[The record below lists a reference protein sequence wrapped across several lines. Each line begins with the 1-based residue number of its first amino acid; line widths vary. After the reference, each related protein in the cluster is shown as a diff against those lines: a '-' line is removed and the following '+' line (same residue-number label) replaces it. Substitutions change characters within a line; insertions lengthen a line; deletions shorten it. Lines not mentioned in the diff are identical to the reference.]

1 MEQVSTVKMVYN
13 QFEQAS
19 IVMQCMRMMV
29 LLSKKRL
36 LRVQQK
42 GGQTEEGLSSTT
54 QSKLDQYQSFGWV
67 MRFAETRDARIRVL
81 TWDLLTDLFDYDFLK
96 SHPSIIHQ
104 SINTY
109 LKNSE
114 LYCVKISAL
123 KFLNKVC
130 EALIR
135 TCDNTDLTDVYGHD
149 SQQVAIEQVTVSNL
163 LQTLNRQGLIS
174 QIHKILSARDC
185 PLLFLTLTLQLLHNL
200 TQMDYKK
207 AIPVLT

>member
-1 MEQVSTVKMVYN
+1 
-13 QFEQAS
+13 
-19 IVMQCMRMMV
+19 
-29 LLSKKRL
+29 
-36 LRVQQK
+36 
-42 GGQTEEGLSSTT
+42 
-54 QSKLDQYQSFGWV
+54 

-109 LKNSE
+109 LKNTE

-149 SQQVAIEQVTVSNL
+149 SQQVAIE
-163 LQTLNRQGLIS
+163 
-174 QIHKILSARDC
+174 
-185 PLLFLTLTLQLLHNL
+185 
-200 TQMDYKK
+200 
-207 AIPVLT
+207 